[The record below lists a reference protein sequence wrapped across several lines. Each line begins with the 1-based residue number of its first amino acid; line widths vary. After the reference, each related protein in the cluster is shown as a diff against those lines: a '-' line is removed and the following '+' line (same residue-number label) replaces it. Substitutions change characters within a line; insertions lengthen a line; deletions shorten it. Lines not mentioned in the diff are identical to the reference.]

1 MIPGI
6 TTSYLAELTEATVA
20 LAELCAVIY
29 LDISELG
36 RCTQINVASS
46 I

>member
-1 MIPGI
+1 MIPSI
-6 TTSYLAELTEATVA
+6 TTSYLAVLIQATEV

-36 RCTQINVASS
+36 GCTQFNVASS